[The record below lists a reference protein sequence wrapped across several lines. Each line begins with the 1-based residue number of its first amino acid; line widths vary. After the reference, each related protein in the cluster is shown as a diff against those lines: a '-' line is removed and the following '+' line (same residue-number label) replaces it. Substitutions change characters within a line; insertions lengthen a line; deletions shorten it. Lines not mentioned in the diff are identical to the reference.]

1 MSDAFERVKSH
12 LLEMGLPI
20 VREDAEEQLVVVS
33 DEDRALNELIV
44 DCEDGVLVL
53 EQLIFPLPADAGADA
68 LRRLLQIN
76 RSLVHGAFVLDDEGR
91 VLFRDTLQLENL
103 DANELASSIEALSL
117 GLAEFGSELLAIA
130 GHD

>member
-1 MSDAFERVKSH
+1 MSDAFDRVKSH

-44 DCEDGVLVL
+44 DCEDGVVVL

-91 VLFRDTLQLENL
+91 VLFRDTLQLANL
-103 DANELASSIEALSL
+103 DANELAGSIDALSL

>member
-1 MSDAFERVKSH
+1 MSDAFDRLKSH
-12 LLEMGLPI
+12 LLDMGLPI
-20 VREDAEEQLVVVS
+20 VREDSEEQLVVVT
-33 DEDRALNELIV
+33 DEDRALNELIL

-103 DANELASSIEALSL
+103 DANELASSIDALSL

>member
-1 MSDAFERVKSH
+1 MSDAFDRVKSH
-12 LLEMGLPI
+12 LVEMGLPI
-20 VREDAEEQLVVVS
+20 VREDAQEQLVVVT

-44 DCEDGVLVL
+44 DCEDRVLVL
-53 EQLIFPLPADAGADA
+53 EQLIFPLPADAGPDA

>member
-1 MSDAFERVKSH
+1 MSDAFDRVKSH

-20 VREDAEEQLVVVS
+20 VREDAQEQLVVVS

-44 DCEDGVLVL
+44 DCEDGVVVL

-103 DANELASSIEALSL
+103 DANELASSIDALSL